1 MMKKYLP
8 ILIASLTIAGV
19 AQAQTLYQGKTGQKP
34 LEVAMAYLQDKLP
47 DGYAEGRQVTTL
59 KQERITCTNKQR
71 CLPSAKITFV
81 IDGLEDDS
89 IRAER
94 HILTLEQAQNQ
105 PWQIIQK
112 DTTQACRKG
121 RGHTK
126 FSAKPC
132 I

>member
-1 MMKKYLP
+1 M
-8 ILIASLTIAGV
+8 
-19 AQAQTLYQGKTGQKP
+19 
-34 LEVAMAYLQDKLP
+34 
-47 DGYAEGRQVTTL
+47 VTTI
-59 KQERITCTNKQR
+59 KQERIGCTNKQR
-71 CLPSAKITFV
+71 CLPSTKITFT

-94 HILTLEQAQNQ
+94 HILTLEQAPNQ

-112 DTTQACRKG
+112 DMSQACRKG

-126 FSAKPC
+126 FATKPC

>member
-1 MMKKYLP
+1 MKKYLS
-8 ILIASLTIAGV
+8 ILAVFLTVSGV
-19 AQAQTLYQGKTGQKP
+19 TQAQALYQGKAGQKP
-34 LEVAMAYLQDKLP
+34 LEVAVSYLQEKLP
-47 DGYAEGRQVTTL
+47 DGYAEGRQVSTI
-59 KQERITCTNKQR
+59 KQERIACTNQQR
-71 CLPSAKITFV
+71 CFPLAKITFT

-89 IRAER
+89 VRAER
-94 HILTLEQAQNQ
+94 HILILEQAQNQ

-126 FSAKPC
+126 FGTKPC